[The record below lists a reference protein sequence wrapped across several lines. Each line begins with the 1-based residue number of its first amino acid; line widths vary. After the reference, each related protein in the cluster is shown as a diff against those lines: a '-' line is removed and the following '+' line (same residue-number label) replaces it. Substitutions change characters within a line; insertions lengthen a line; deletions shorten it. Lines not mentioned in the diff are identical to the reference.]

1 MQSECSA
8 VTRWQVAGWTL
19 WLGGWLALPGYKYY
33 KAHTPGAIA
42 KAQAQHAKTQRA
54 VDQTLA
60 RAGCTSDMEHR
71 DDGKKPAETVAKA
84 IIAKCGAVIQLP
96 EGTCSATCMR
106 EMPRI
111 ALQVET
117 KQVLEERYNRA
128 QAVADFAKAA
138 LERAQPY

>member
-1 MQSECSA
+1 MKRSE
-8 VTRWQVAGWTL
+8 VVGLTL
-19 WLGGWLALPGYKYY
+19 WIGGWFTLPGYKYY
-33 KAHTPGAIA
+33 EAHDPVAIA
-42 KAQAQHAKTQRA
+42 KAQSQHAKTQRA

-71 DDGKKPAETVAKA
+71 DDGKTPAETAAKA

-138 LERAQPY
+138 LERAQPH

>member
-1 MQSECSA
+1 MTRSE
-8 VTRWQVAGWTL
+8 VIGLTL
-19 WLGGWLALPGYKYY
+19 WIGGWLTLPGYKYY
-33 KAHTPGAIA
+33 EAHDPAVIA
-42 KAQAQHAKTQRA
+42 KAKAQRAKTQRG

-71 DDGKKPAETVAKA
+71 DDGKTPAETVAKA

-96 EGTCSATCMR
+96 EGSCSAACMR
-106 EMPRI
+106 EEPRI

-117 KQVLEERYNRA
+117 KQVLEERYERA

-138 LERAQPY
+138 LERAPPH